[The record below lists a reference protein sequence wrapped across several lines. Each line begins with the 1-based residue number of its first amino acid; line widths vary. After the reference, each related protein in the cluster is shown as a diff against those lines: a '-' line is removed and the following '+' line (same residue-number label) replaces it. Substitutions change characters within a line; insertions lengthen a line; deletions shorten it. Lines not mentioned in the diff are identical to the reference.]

1 MGDRLDHGDVRSGA
15 YSYDEAVELTGHGR
29 YNYLLLTV
37 CCIIA
42 NAFALDMF
50 GFATVVAAS
59 SCDLKMGLQEIG
71 ILASAPFAG
80 FLFAFPWGYYADTR
94 GRRRALLLSTT
105 VGFLFAAASSFAPNW
120 QFMLV
125 VKLIG
130 SSFSTA
136 SYTLSMT
143 ILGECT
149 GVRYRN
155 QFLQI
160 LNSFNL
166 ASELVAFSLA
176 YFILPLTFTLPLPW
190 TGMNYK
196 PWRLFTLVLA
206 LPQGIGALF
215 LFFLHESPKFLASR
229 GELVKAL
236 DVLERIY
243 KTNGGKQDGYPV
255 KHILIADT
263 EMKQSSEFWKS
274 IADHTVPIFKPP
286 LLWRTLQ
293 LFFLIALC
301 CSTNNMFMMWFPTM
315 VNFFFNS
322 FSEEQK
328 TAQSFCDRIYSQTIP
343 LPETEAL
350 TCDETISTNTIYTGI
365 VCGLFYFL
373 INIAISKLASRPRL
387 LLISI
392 LVVSGVSSTLVN
404 LKEPVA
410 NLVFFTLV
418 QTTALGIGCVVAYF
432 VDLYPTCHRGLVTSL
447 GMMVARLV
455 SFMGVNVIGM
465 LITSYCELTFYCISL
480 LSLSGVVACL
490 FLPPDRKSI
499 SK

>member
-1 MGDRLDHGDVRSGA
+1 MGERIDRGDVKSGA
-15 YSYDEAVELTGHGR
+15 YSYDDAVELTGHGR

-42 NAFALDMF
+42 NAFALDIF

-59 SCDLKMGLQEIG
+59 SCDLKMGLREIG

-94 GRRRALLLSTT
+94 GRRRTLLLSTT
-105 VGFLFAAASSFAPNW
+105 VGFAFAAVSSFSPNW
-120 QFMLV
+120 QFMMV

-149 GVRYRN
+149 GVRHRSR
-155 QFLQI
+155 FLQI

-176 YFILPLTFTLPLPW
+176 YLILPLTFTLSLPW
-190 TGMNYK
+190 FGMTFK

-229 GELVKAL
+229 GELVNAL
-236 DVLERIY
+236 EVLERIY
-243 KTNGGKQDGYPV
+243 KTNGGKKDGYPV
-255 KHILIADT
+255 KHILISDS
-263 EMKQSSEFWKS
+263 EVKHSSAFWKS
-274 IADHTVPIFKPP
+274 IAEHTLPIFKPP
-286 LLWRTLQ
+286 LLWRTVQ

-328 TAQSFCDRIYSQTIP
+328 TSQSFCDRIYSQTVP
-343 LPETEAL
+343 VPETETY
-350 TCDETISTNTIYTGI
+350 TCDDNISMNTIYTGI

-373 INIAISKLASRPRL
+373 LNMFISRFASRPRL
-387 LLISI
+387 LLIAI
-392 LVVSGVSSTLVN
+392 LVVSGVSSSLVN

-418 QTTALGIGCVVAYF
+418 QTTALGIGIVAGYF

-455 SFMGVNVIGM
+455 SFLGVNVIGV
-465 LITSYCELTFYCISL
+465 LITSYCELTFYYISL
-480 LSLSGVVACL
+480 LSFVGIVVSL
-490 FLPPDRKSI
+490 FLPPDRRSV